1 MAARYIGSDLSRLLK
16 VCGFASLVFSIC
28 YLGAA
33 VSPGLGVAFAFVSVA
48 HFAGGAQWVMSSVGL
63 QMRAPD
69 HVRGRVLAGDFA
81 MVSLV
86 IATTSILA
94 GVASERMGVRAAMVV
109 FAGFAAVASTGYVLV
124 TAGLRRTLSSEQQR

>member
-1 MAARYIGSDLSRLLK
+1 MLFRS
-16 VCGFASLVFSIC
+16 VCGFASLVFSVC

-33 VSPGLGVAFAFVSVA
+33 VSPTLLVAFAFVSVA

-69 HVRGRVLAGDFA
+69 NVRGRVLAGDFA

-86 IATTSILA
+86 IASTSILA
-94 GVASERMGVRAAMVV
+94 GLTSEHIGVRPAMVIFSGV
-109 FAGFAAVASTGYVLV
+109 AAVASTAYVMV
-124 TAGLRRTLSSEQQR
+124 TRGLRQTLRSEQPR